1 MTRKKERRK
10 HLSET
15 SSKKKKKVYILGKKV
30 YVLKKETNKEKKNEN
45 TRHERI
51 ELQGVRDL
59 CAMNL
64 GAQIPIFVIL
74 LKYNNDIYALA

>member
-1 MTRKKERRK
+1 MTRKQERRK
-10 HLSET
+10 HLLET
-15 SSKKKKKVYILGKKV
+15 SSKKKKVYILGKKV

-45 TRHERI
+45 MRNERV

-64 GAQIPIFVIL
+64 GAQIPIYVIL